1 MISEDLI
8 SIIVPVY
15 KVEKYLDRCVKS
27 IINQTYKNLEIILI
41 DDGSPDQC
49 PYMCEE
55 WSKRDPRIKVIHKQ
69 NGGLSDA
76 RNEGLKISTG
86 EFIGFV
92 DSDDWIAP
100 KMYERLLNAII
111 VDQSDIAQCNVKMVW
126 ENNLHSRILLQ
137 PNNCVLKRDEAQLE
151 LLNESKLK
159 QPVWNKLYR
168 KNIIKGIPFEKGKYH
183 EDVFW
188 SYQAIG
194 NAESVSIID
203 YIGYYYWQHAE
214 SIMGEK
220 YSLKRLDAVEGK
232 CNRQEYFRKYFPE
245 LESKALI
252 DLWFTCLYQGQAV
265 LRELKKGEKAQA
277 LEFLNKV
284 LCKYPITK
292 NEIKD
297 LNITHCIWILLAEI
311 SFIKTCQIRNLL
323 KVGV

>member
-15 KVEKYLDRCVKS
+15 KVEKYLERCVKS

-55 WSKRDPRIKVIHKQ
+55 WSKRDTRIKVIHKQ

-86 EFIGFV
+86 KFIGFV

-100 KMYERLLNAII
+100 KMYERLLKAII
-111 VDQSDIAQCNVKMVW
+111 ADQSDIAQCNVKMVW
-126 ENNLHSRILLQ
+126 ENNSHSRILLQ

-232 CNRQEYFRKYFPE
+232 CNRQAYFRKYFPE

-284 LCKYPITK
+284 LSKYPITK